1 MTSTKKKYRQGH
13 RYNGRG
19 RSGGY
24 VYGKKKKT
32 LGKMG
37 HTKKKKSVH
46 SKKSVSAGEKG
57 RGNTV
62 GVSHTHRAA
71 TNKESLLSEIRHLI
85 AENKLRDSSDVLSRY
100 DIQLKKIRFLI
111 KKDII
116 QIKYANTILALLNNW
131 KAKSVLVNDAAS
143 PRKRSEAHKAAETAW
158 RTLMNK
164 DGWSSFSDAINIEGE
179 RQPTLLRQKSDM

>member
-37 HTKKKKSVH
+37 HTRKKSVR

-57 RGNTV
+57 RGNAV
-62 GVSHTHRAA
+62 GVSILI
-71 TNKESLLSEIRHLI
+71 EQLLTKNL
-85 AENKLRDSSDVLSRY
+85 Y
-100 DIQLKKIRFLI
+100 
-111 KKDII
+111 
-116 QIKYANTILALLNNW
+116 
-131 KAKSVLVNDAAS
+131 
-143 PRKRSEAHKAAETAW
+143 
-158 RTLMNK
+158 
-164 DGWSSFSDAINIEGE
+164 
-179 RQPTLLRQKSDM
+179 